1 MTDQAVTTSTA
12 ELLNAVEHLS
22 DDELLL
28 LNKLALRLANEFTE
42 ELVRP
47 RVVEVIRRCGVV
59 LAEEQDRRRDLVEYT
74 GQQLADGG
82 KTGCPLSDW
91 YDREHFDDPC
101 TD

>member
-28 LNKLALRLANEFTE
+28 LKKLALRLANEFTE
-42 ELVRP
+42 DLVRP

-59 LAEEQDRRRDLVEYT
+59 LVSRNSIRFT
-74 GQQLADGG
+74 
-82 KTGCPLSDW
+82 
-91 YDREHFDDPC
+91 
-101 TD
+101 